1 MSTRKKTLT
10 IVVALILIGTMLFAA
25 GAKDTAPKKGLQG
38 KVTFM
43 LDSGQV
49 NLKKTF
55 LEPFNKKYPDIEVEF
70 IEVSPLERLEKLVVM
85 LGSGTGPDLI
95 ETETSYY
102 TTLAP
107 NGYLYD
113 IDPLVAADD
122 SIDYSA
128 FDPNGIAT
136 FRRYDG
142 KTRGLPITAY
152 NKVLLFNKKAF
163 DRYGVEY
170 PYYGMTMEELLEK
183 ARQLKVKMIET
194 GDFQKDMRPFCQ
206 WEVLVE
212 PLTAAMGVG
221 FYDVN
226 TLKHNFDD
234 PKIRKA
240 FNFWA
245 TLWNEDLMIIKEQAK
260 AKGYGDSYKLFVQGQ
275 YPMIIEHSWMLGMT
289 QDPDISNLP
298 YEYVYDVIPIPWF
311 EGERQVQPPIDY
323 HGVAMTSQVKNVDA
337 AWAVMKFAAEEW
349 YSNEAILANV
359 IGPVSYLDSEVNK
372 MVLDEKLYPGFAH
385 VLEQE
390 AAIEPPQ
397 IMELYLDIVWQAI
410 RDVMVEGTIE
420 KISFD
425 ETIRRASESVQAIL
439 DRYARERK

>member
-10 IVVALILIGTMLFAA
+10 IVVALILIGSMLFAA

-170 PYYGMTMEELLEK
+170 PTT
-183 ARQLKVKMIET
+183 V
-194 GDFQKDMRPFCQ
+194 
-206 WEVLVE
+206 
-212 PLTAAMGVG
+212 
-221 FYDVN
+221 
-226 TLKHNFDD
+226 
-234 PKIRKA
+234 
-240 FNFWA
+240 
-245 TLWNEDLMIIKEQAK
+245 
-260 AKGYGDSYKLFVQGQ
+260 
-275 YPMIIEHSWMLGMT
+275 
-289 QDPDISNLP
+289 
-298 YEYVYDVIPIPWF
+298 
-311 EGERQVQPPIDY
+311 
-323 HGVAMTSQVKNVDA
+323 
-337 AWAVMKFAAEEW
+337 
-349 YSNEAILANV
+349 
-359 IGPVSYLDSEVNK
+359 
-372 MVLDEKLYPGFAH
+372 
-385 VLEQE
+385 
-390 AAIEPPQ
+390 
-397 IMELYLDIVWQAI
+397 
-410 RDVMVEGTIE
+410 
-420 KISFD
+420 
-425 ETIRRASESVQAIL
+425 
-439 DRYARERK
+439 